1 MEVAQREPQARI
13 GALSISSD
21 CRVWDVECLDSLVFE
36 AMRYIAHWDMNWGK
50 ED

>member
-1 MEVAQREPQARI
+1 MPGLERCRFRQTV
-13 GALSISSD
+13 
-21 CRVWDVECLDSLVFE
+21 CRVWDVECLDSPVFE